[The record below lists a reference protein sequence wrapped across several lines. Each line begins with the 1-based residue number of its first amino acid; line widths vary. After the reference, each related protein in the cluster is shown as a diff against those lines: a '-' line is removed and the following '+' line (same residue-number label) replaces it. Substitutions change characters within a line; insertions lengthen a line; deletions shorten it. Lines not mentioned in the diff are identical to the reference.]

1 MKNKNGI
8 SLPPVPAVLLS
19 IISVQGGA
27 AIAKGIFPVL
37 GAAATSSLRIV
48 LSALILV
55 IYNRPNLKNITF
67 AQWKLVSIYGI
78 TLGVMNLVFYL
89 AIERIPLGLGVT
101 LEFIGPLVLALTG
114 SRKASD
120 FLWVILAAAGIALIA
135 PWSSKGLDLL
145 GIFMALLA
153 GVFWATYIVIGG
165 RISKIMDGGKAV
177 TIGMLFASIVIIPF
191 ALAGGILDNIKPGIF
206 LAGLA
211 LALLSSAIPFTLEM
225 QALRKI
231 PAKTFSILMSL
242 EPAAGA
248 LSGLIF
254 LHEYLTVFQWLAVF
268 LVVIASAGAAITSR
282 KQDQV
287 IPEC

>member
-1 MKNKNGI
+1 MKNKGEV

-19 IISVQGGA
+19 IVSVQGGA

-48 LSALILV
+48 LSAIILV
-55 IYNRPNLKNITF
+55 IYNRPDIRNLTKS
-67 AQWKLVSIYGI
+67 QWKLVSIYGV
-78 TLGVMNLVFYL
+78 TLGLMNLVFYL

-114 SRKASD
+114 SKKALD
-120 FLWVILAAAGIALIA
+120 FIWVILAAAGIALIA
-135 PWSSKGLDLL
+135 PWSSKGLDLI
-145 GIFMALLA
+145 GILLALLA
-153 GVFWATYIVIGG
+153 GVFWASYIIIGG
-165 RISKIMDGGKAV
+165 RISKIMDSGKAV
-177 TIGMLFASIVIIPF
+177 TIGMLFASVVIIPF
-191 ALAGGILDNIKPGIF
+191 ALAGGIVNNITPGLF
-206 LAGLA
+206 FSGLA

-225 QALRKI
+225 KALRKM

-254 LHEYLTVFQWLAVF
+254 LHEHLSVFEWMAVF
-268 LVVIASAGAAITSR
+268 LVVIASAGATLTKK
-282 KQDQV
+282 KQEQV
-287 IPEC
+287 MPEC

>member
-1 MKNKNGI
+1 MKNKNGVSI
-8 SLPPVPAVLLS
+8 PPVPAVLLS
-19 IISVQGGA
+19 IVSVQAGA

-55 IYNRPNLKNITF
+55 IYNRPNLKHLTST
-67 AQWKLVSIYGI
+67 QWKLVSMYGI
-78 TLGVMNLVFYL
+78 TLGFMNLVFYL

-114 SRKASD
+114 SKKALD

-145 GIFMALLA
+145 GIFLALLA
-153 GVFWATYIVIGG
+153 GVFWASYIVIGG
-165 RISKIMDGGKAV
+165 RISKIMDSGKAV

-191 ALAGGILDNIKPGIF
+191 ALAGGILDNIKPGI
-206 LAGLA
+206 LVAGLA

-225 QALRKI
+225 KALRKI

-242 EPAAGA
+242 EPAGGA
-248 LSGLIF
+248 LSGMIF
-254 LHEYLTVFQWLAVF
+254 LHEYLSVFEWLAVL
-268 LVVIASAGAAITSR
+268 LVVVASAGAALTR
-282 KQDQV
+282 KKQ
-287 IPEC
+287 ESTAL

>member
-1 MKNKNGI
+1 MKDKKGI

-55 IYNRPNLKNITF
+55 IYNRPNLKNLTSV
-67 AQWKLVSIYGI
+67 QWKLVSIYGI
-78 TLGVMNLVFYL
+78 TLGFMNLVFYL

-101 LEFIGPLVLALTG
+101 LEFISPLVLALTG
-114 SRKASD
+114 SKKALD

-135 PWSSKGLDLL
+135 PWSSEGLDLL
-145 GIFMALLA
+145 GIFLALLA

-165 RISKIMDGGKAV
+165 RISKIMDSGKAV

-206 LAGLA
+206 VAGLA

-225 QALRKI
+225 KALRKI

-248 LSGLIF
+248 LSGMIF
-254 LHEYLTVFQWLAVF
+254 LHEYLSVFEWLAVF
-268 LVVIASAGAAITSR
+268 LVVVASAGAAITR
-282 KQDQV
+282 KKQESA
-287 IPEC
+287 IS

>member
-1 MKNKNGI
+1 MKNKNGVSI
-8 SLPPVPAVLLS
+8 PPVPAVLLS

-55 IYNRPNLKNITF
+55 VYNRPDLRNLTA

-78 TLGVMNLVFYL
+78 TLGMMNLVFYL

-114 SRKASD
+114 SRKVLD
-120 FLWVILAAAGIALIA
+120 FLWVVLAATGIALIA
-135 PWSSKGLDLL
+135 PWNSKGLDLP
-145 GIFMALLA
+145 GIFLALLA

-165 RISKIMDGGKAV
+165 RISKIMDSGKAV

-206 LAGLA
+206 VAGLA

-225 QALRKI
+225 KALRKI

-248 LSGLIF
+248 LSGMIF
-254 LHEYLTVFQWLAVF
+254 LGEYLSILEWTAVV
-268 LVVIASAGAAITSR
+268 LVIVASAGATLTR
-282 KQDQV
+282 KKANAM
-287 IPEC
+287 PEC

>member
-8 SLPPVPAVLLS
+8 SIPPVPAVLLS

-55 IYNRPNLKNITF
+55 IYNRPNLKNLTS

-78 TLGVMNLVFYL
+78 TLGFMNLVFYL

-114 SRKASD
+114 SKKALD

-135 PWSSKGLDLL
+135 PWSSEGLDLL
-145 GIFMALLA
+145 GVFLALLA

-165 RISKIMDGGKAV
+165 RISKIMDSGKAV
-177 TIGMLFASIVIIPF
+177 TIGMLFASVVIIPF

-206 LAGLA
+206 VAGLA

-225 QALRKI
+225 KALRKI

-248 LSGLIF
+248 LSGMIF
-254 LHEYLTVFQWLAVF
+254 LHEYLSVLEWLAVF
-268 LVVIASAGAAITSR
+268 LVVVASAGAAITR
-282 KQDQV
+282 KKQESS
-287 IPEC
+287 IS